1 MYNEKLKA
9 LYQKEKAAGA
19 DSNQATL
26 EVARKLVAYLLAVD
40 RTFWK
45 SAQSKRA
52 A

>member
-1 MYNEKLKA
+1 MHNEKLKA
-9 LYQKEKAAGA
+9 VYQKEKAAGA

-40 RTFWK
+40 RAFWR
-45 SAQSKRA
+45 SAEPRRA